1 MSDKWIDEDYA
12 VKNTSGDH
20 RNHHQDTDH
29 NDIYDLDDIDN
40 ACGKTDVEDIMYTR
54 VAILQCVFSVSRFVN
69 KLCIHSYRFDT

>member
-12 VKNTSGDH
+12 VKNTSGGH
-20 RNHHQDTDH
+20 HNHHQDTDH

-54 VAILQCVFSVSRFVN
+54 VAILQM
-69 KLCIHSYRFDT
+69 CIFC